1 MKIYPYKPGSAS
13 AKALSEALGVKRI
26 RHEGDVRKPP
36 NWFDQVIL
44 NWGSSGFKRLMGIHP
59 YNILNHPEN
68 VAIAGNKLETFKA
81 LSGHVP
87 IPDWTEER
95 VEALQWLG
103 EGFTVVSR
111 TVLTG
116 HSGAGIFLK
125 RPEDQGVLKEAP
137 LYTKYI
143 KKKDEY
149 RLHVF
154 RDNVFFVQRKARKK
168 DVPDDQ
174 VNWQIRNHGNGFIF
188 AHEGVD
194 VPARAKLDAIMA
206 VKQLGLDFG
215 AVDVVHGTDGKFY
228 ILEVNTAP
236 GLEGT
241 TLQKYVEVFKEF
253 L

>member
-1 MKIYPYKPGSAS
+1 MKIYPYKSGSAS
-13 AKALSEALGVKRI
+13 AKALAEALGVKRI
-26 RHEGDVRKPP
+26 RHEGPALYVKS
-36 NWFDQVIL
+36 VIL
-44 NWGSSGFKRLMGIHP
+44 NWGSSKPKRKLAGQIVNSFP
-59 YNILNHPEN
+59 A
-68 VAIAGNKLETFKA
+68 VSVAGNKLETFKA
-81 LSGHVP
+81 LSGYVP
-87 IPDWTEER
+87 LPDWTEER
-95 VEALQWLG
+95 VDALWWLDG
-103 EGFTVVSR
+103 GHSVVCR

-116 HSGAGIFLK
+116 HSGAGIK
-125 RPEDQGVLKEAP
+125 IASKEEDVVNAP

-194 VPARAKLDAIMA
+194 VPAKVKDDAIMA

-215 AVDVVHGTDGKFY
+215 AVDVVRGTDGKFY
-228 ILEVNTAP
+228 TLEVNTAP

-253 L
+253 V

>member
-13 AKALSEALGVKRI
+13 AKALAEALGVKRI
-26 RHEGDVRKPP
+26 RHEGRELYVKDGII
-36 NWFDQVIL
+36 NWGASQPKRRMLYPGGIL
-44 NWGSSGFKRLMGIHP
+44 NLFP
-59 YNILNHPEN
+59 A
-68 VAIAGNKLETFKA
+68 VAKAGNKLETFKA
-81 LSGHVP
+81 LSGYVP
-87 IPDWTEER
+87 LPDWTEER
-95 VEALQWLG
+95 VEALKWLG

-125 RPEDQGVLKEAP
+125 RPEDQGIMEQAP

-154 RDNVFFVQRKARKK
+154 RDKVFFVQRKARKK
-168 DVPDDQ
+168 DVPDDK

-194 VPARAKLDAIMA
+194 VPEKAKLDAITA

-253 L
+253 V

>member
-13 AKALSEALGVKRI
+13 AKALAEALGVKRI
-26 RHEGDVRKPP
+26 RHQGKRLDT
-36 NWFDQVIL
+36 DIVI
-44 NWGSSGFKRLMGIHP
+44 NWGTSSDNFSRKIDCDEIINFPDCVR
-59 YNILNHPEN
+59 
-68 VAIAGNKLETFKA
+68 IAGNKLKTFKA
-81 LSGHVP
+81 LSGYVT

-95 VEALQWLG
+95 GEAVEWLIK
-103 EGFTVVSR
+103 GFDVVAR

-116 HSGAGIFLK
+116 HSGAGIEIHKSNERAERILT
-125 RPEDQGVLKEAP
+125 LAP

-194 VPARAKLDAIMA
+194 VPEKAKRDAIMA

-253 L
+253 V

>member
-13 AKALSEALGVKRI
+13 AKALAEALGVKRI
-26 RHEGDVRKPP
+26 KHNGKALY
-36 NWFDQVIL
+36 NQGATII
-44 NWGSSGFKRLMGIHP
+44 NWGASHLKRAIVHP
-59 YNILNHPEN
+59 ATINSYES

-111 TVLTG
+111 TVLNG

-125 RPEDQGVLKEAP
+125 RPEDQGIMEQAP

-168 DVPDDQ
+168 EVPDDQ

-194 VPARAKLDAIMA
+194 VPEEAKLDAIMA

-215 AVDVVHGTDGKFY
+215 AVDVVHGTNGKFY

>member
-13 AKALSEALGVKRI
+13 AKALAEALGVKRI
-26 RHEGDVRKPP
+26 RHQGGYVRCSSL
-36 NWFDQVIL
+36 L
-44 NWGSSGFKRLMGIHP
+44 NWGSSNIRRGI
-59 YNILNHPEN
+59 ILRGDMNYFNHPDN
-68 VAIAGNKLETFKA
+68 VTIAGNKLETFKA

-87 IPDWTEER
+87 IPNWTEER
-95 VEALQWLG
+95 VEAVEWLAKDS
-103 EGFTVVSR
+103 VVAR

-116 HSGAGIFLK
+116 HSGAGIHICNLLTGLV
-125 RPEDQGVLKEAP
+125 DAP

-154 RDNVFFVQRKARKK
+154 RDKVFFVQRKARKK
-168 DVPDDQ
+168 DVPDDR

-194 VPARAKLDAIMA
+194 VPNIAKLDAIMA
-206 VKQLGLDFG
+206 VEQLGLDFG
-215 AVDVVHGTDGKFY
+215 AVDVVYGTDGKFY

-253 L
+253 V

>member
-13 AKALSEALGVKRI
+13 AKALAEALGVKRI
-26 RHEGDVRKPP
+26 RHQGKRLDT
-36 NWFDQVIL
+36 DIVI
-44 NWGSSGFKRLMGIHP
+44 NWGTSSDNFSRKIDCDEIINFPDCVR
-59 YNILNHPEN
+59 
-68 VAIAGNKLETFKA
+68 IAGNKLKTFKA
-81 LSGHVP
+81 LSGYVP
-87 IPDWTEER
+87 LPDWTEER
-95 VEALQWLG
+95 VEALKWLG

-125 RPEDQGVLKEAP
+125 RPEDQGILEEAP

-168 DVPDDQ
+168 EVPDDQ

-194 VPARAKLDAIMA
+194 VPEKAKLDAIMA

-253 L
+253 V